1 MITYADDGMSPHIT
15 TSRSLAHALN
25 IPSEL
30 LRVHLW
36 IVAGVAPETIP
47 QLAKMVMTDVGT
59 ICRLTGISKNTISR
73 KLRTNT
79 PLTIQQ
85 GSRVYGVILALD
97 AARSL
102 NENDNTKSIAW
113 LHQPAKGL
121 GGKMPAELL
130 STSVGVQAVVD
141 LVGRIEH
148 GVY

>member
-102 NENDNTKSIAW
+102 RKVRITGREREHIVK
-113 LHQPAKGL
+113 L
-121 GGKMPAELL
+121 MPVQLRKVR
-130 STSVGVQAVVD
+130 TSP
-141 LVGRIEH
+141 
-148 GVY
+148 

>member
-1 MITYADDGMSPHIT
+1 MRVD
-15 TSRSLAHALN
+15 LAHDLKPRLAITDSLIESLN
-25 IPSEL
+25 IPHHPL
-30 LRVHLW
+30 MVHVW
-36 IVAGVAPETIP
+36 IASGVKPETIP